1 MEGAKCVS
9 DSPLAAAELRLL
21 TGHAFLLICIVLICV
36 LWASGQ
42 VIQSLSCIKGDAEE
56 GLKPELDEKADVL
69 DVEGSLLGIG
79 FTGGHSD
86 IIAAIGGVD
95 VKRSA

>member
-1 MEGAKCVS
+1 MSSSGESCSDGISCV
-9 DSPLAAAELRLL
+9 
-21 TGHAFLLICIVLICV
+21 
-36 LWASGQ
+36 
-42 VIQSLSCIKGDAEE
+42 SCIKGDAEE

-95 VKRSA
+95 VKRSASAEDAETEGIDGDIFGFGREES